1 MMDFEQLKELIKI
14 VNDSELKSFSL
25 NADGVSVSMSK
36 NEGMAVEHTVSAEP
50 VKEQALKTESINEEP
65 AVKTAEPKKGN
76 IIKAPIVGTF
86 YAASKPSA
94 PAMKS
99 VGDSVKKGE
108 SVCIIEA
115 MKIMNEITSEFDGTV
130 DEVFVENG
138 EIVEFGQP
146 LFRIV

>member
-1 MMDFEQLKELIKI
+1 
-14 VNDSELKSFSL
+14 
-25 NADGVSVSMSK
+25 
-36 NEGMAVEHTVSAEP
+36 
-50 VKEQALKTESINEEP
+50 
-65 AVKTAEPKKGN
+65 
-76 IIKAPIVGTF
+76 
-86 YAASKPSA
+86 
-94 PAMKS
+94 MKS